1 MVGPPGSGKS
11 MLARRLPSILPD
23 MTGQEAIEVTKVYS
37 VLGMLD
43 AKNPL
48 IQTRPFRSPHHTIS
62 ATALSGGGQMLRP
75 GEISM
80 AHRGVLFLDELPE
93 FHRDT
98 LEVLRQP
105 LEGRRG
111 VHLARAGL
119 GALSEPV
126 HAGVRDESV

>member
-1 MVGPPGSGKS
+1 
-11 MLARRLPSILPD
+11 
-23 MTGQEAIEVTKVYS
+23 
-37 VLGMLD
+37 
-43 AKNPL
+43 
-48 IQTRPFRSPHHTIS
+48 
-62 ATALSGGGQMLRP
+62 MLRP

-105 LEGRRG
+105 LEDG
-111 VHLARAGL
+111 VVSISRVQG
-119 GALSEPV
+119 SVRYPSPV